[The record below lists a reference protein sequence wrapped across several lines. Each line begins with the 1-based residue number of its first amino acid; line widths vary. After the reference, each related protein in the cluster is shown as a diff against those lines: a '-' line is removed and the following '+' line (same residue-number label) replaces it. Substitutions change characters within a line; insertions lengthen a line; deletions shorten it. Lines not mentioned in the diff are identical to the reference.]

1 MGDWDTRILKNVKKN
16 FIKNKALTAFM
27 IIWATGRL
35 GYMNYGYNVKIWQNK
50 YIHIHIGD

>member
-27 IIWATGRL
+27 KIWATGRL
-35 GYMNYGYNVKIWQNK
+35 GYMNYGYNVKI
-50 YIHIHIGD
+50 